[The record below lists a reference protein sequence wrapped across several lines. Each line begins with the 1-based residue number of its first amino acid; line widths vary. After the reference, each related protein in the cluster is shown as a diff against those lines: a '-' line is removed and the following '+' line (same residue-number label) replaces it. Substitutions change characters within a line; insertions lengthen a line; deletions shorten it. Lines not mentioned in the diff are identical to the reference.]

1 MLTKYSSDIFTPLS
15 IFPMEL
21 QYLFMNVLWYR
32 GKKSFCIVNK
42 YLYMLIQASLNPINC
57 QNIFK
62 KCPTLFIIWFDSQK
76 TYWILKERNVSQ
88 CDAVTY
94 FVSSLCM
101 WKVTI
106 SLLLRKKAFDILINL
121 WWKRTFTALLKHI
134 FFKIIIVFL
143 FFKQEKNGFE

>member
-1 MLTKYSSDIFTPLS
+1 
-15 IFPMEL
+15 
-21 QYLFMNVLWYR
+21 
-32 GKKSFCIVNK
+32 
-42 YLYMLIQASLNPINC
+42 MLIEDSLSPINC
-57 QNIFK
+57 QKVFK

-143 FFKQEKNGFE
+143 FFKQEKNGFEYSSRNLSLKIESRLSRNPETTKKIFFVIFGGRFFNYLNLD